1 MTIPLHD
8 GNSWIFD
15 SFLMSGFPSHA
26 SRSANS
32 IVPMSS
38 RAEAA

>member
-1 MTIPLHD
+1 MTIRLRD

-26 SRSANS
+26 ARSA
-32 IVPMSS
+32 
-38 RAEAA
+38 